1 MCTKIVTLNCPSNV
15 IQISK
20 HEYENI
26 QFEIMTRIILQ
37 NIFLFY
43 NIAHKDSWNG
53 LQPKHQEKYLAI
65 HEFRIMRS
73 FERSE
78 SYLKAGISDILQ
90 HISQN
95 SVRNLTLCIC
105 KELIFVATVVSW
117 LMSAFIKVGLEYNRE
132 LGMVT
137 VALYKTRLR

>member
-1 MCTKIVTLNCPSNV
+1 
-15 IQISK
+15 
-20 HEYENI
+20 
-26 QFEIMTRIILQ
+26 MTRIILQ

-95 SVRNLTLCIC
+95 SVRNLTLYIC
-105 KELIFVATVVSW
+105 KELRFVATVVSW
-117 LMSAFIKVGLEYNRE
+117 LMSTIMKVGLEYNRE

>member
-1 MCTKIVTLNCPSNV
+1 
-15 IQISK
+15 
-20 HEYENI
+20 
-26 QFEIMTRIILQ
+26 MTRIILQ

-78 SYLKAGISDILQ
+78 SYLKAGISD
-90 HISQN
+90 
-95 SVRNLTLCIC
+95 
-105 KELIFVATVVSW
+105 F
-117 LMSAFIKVGLEYNRE
+117 
-132 LGMVT
+132 
-137 VALYKTRLR
+137 